1 MIINFL
7 IIIQEDMTEKEI
19 KITFAEAKLEA
30 LIFFLKEQN
39 EKNVEELL
47 KSSLDKLYEKNVPM
61 AVRKFVERDEEA
73 ESLQETIS
81 IEQETQS
88 ERVARQPRTPGR
100 RSRTVQ
106 SQEETPQQP
115 TPETSEET
123 AENTMGMGM

>member
-1 MIINFL
+1 
-7 IIIQEDMTEKEI
+7 MTEKEI

-100 RSRTVQ
+100 RSRMYSLRKKHPSSRHRKRQKRRQKTPWAWGC
-106 SQEETPQQP
+106 EEDR
-115 TPETSEET
+115 
-123 AENTMGMGM
+123 

>member
-1 MIINFL
+1 
-7 IIIQEDMTEKEI
+7 MTEKEI

-30 LIFFLKEQN
+30 LTFFLTEQN
-39 EKNVEELL
+39 EKSVDELL
-47 KSSLDKLYEKNVPM
+47 KSSLDKLYEKNVPV

-73 ESLQETIS
+73 ETLQETLS
-81 IEQETQS
+81 TEQETQS

-115 TPETSEET
+115 TQETSEEM
-123 AENTMGMGM
+123 AENTMSMGM

>member
-1 MIINFL
+1 
-7 IIIQEDMTEKEI
+7 MTEKEI

-30 LIFFLKEQN
+30 LIFFLTEQN

-47 KSSLDKLYEKNVPM
+47 KSSLDKLYEKNVPV

-73 ESLQETIS
+73 ESPQETLS
-81 IEQETQS
+81 TEQETQS

-106 SQEETPQQP
+106 SQEEMPQQP
-115 TPETSEET
+115 TPETSEEM
-123 AENTMGMGM
+123 AENTMSMGM

>member
-1 MIINFL
+1 
-7 IIIQEDMTEKEI
+7 MTEKEI
-19 KITFAEAKLEA
+19 KIKFAEAKLEA
-30 LIFFLKEQN
+30 LIFLMKEQN